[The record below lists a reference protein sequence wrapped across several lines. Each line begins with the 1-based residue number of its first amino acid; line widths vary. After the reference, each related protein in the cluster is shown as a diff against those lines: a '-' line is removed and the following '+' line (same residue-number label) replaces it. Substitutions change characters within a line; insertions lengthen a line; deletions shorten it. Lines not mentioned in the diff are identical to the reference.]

1 MYRNMISHRK
11 SDKMKL
17 TTWSI
22 IARFFF
28 DRVSF
33 ASWSGQISFW
43 FIEIRSAVAVSGTA
57 LSSLKFSV
65 FDTEKFQKKIKI
77 LKKFFTRILPSSQD
91 ALHEQNGD
99 QFDHLH
105 SGSFGLHSSLHL
117 SSWSHSGMLQS
128 HGGGAHSSLQRSD
141 WSQSGTLQSHGGGAH
156 GAQSL
161 NDDLL
166 LGPTITR
173 LNPVNFQKNDFL
185 PFCS

>member
-1 MYRNMISHRK
+1 MISHRK

-65 FDTEKFQKKIKI
+65 FDTEKFQKKNQNFEKI
-77 LKKFFTRILPSSQD
+77 FY
-91 ALHEQNGD
+91 
-99 QFDHLH
+99 
-105 SGSFGLHSSLHL
+105 
-117 SSWSHSGMLQS
+117 
-128 HGGGAHSSLQRSD
+128 
-141 WSQSGTLQSHGGGAH
+141 
-156 GAQSL
+156 
-161 NDDLL
+161 
-166 LGPTITR
+166 
-173 LNPVNFQKNDFL
+173 
-185 PFCS
+185 

>member
-1 MYRNMISHRK
+1 MVHYCKVLLRQSLLRILVWANQFLVHRNQVRS
-11 SDKMKL
+11 S
-17 TTWSI
+17 
-22 IARFFF
+22 
-28 DRVSF
+28 
-33 ASWSGQISFW
+33 SFW
-43 FIEIRSAVAVSGTA
+43 YGVEF
-57 LSSLKFSV
+57 LKIFS
-65 FDTEKFQKKIKI
+65 FRHGKISKKKIKI

-141 WSQSGTLQSHGGGAH
+141 WSHSGTLQSHGGGAH